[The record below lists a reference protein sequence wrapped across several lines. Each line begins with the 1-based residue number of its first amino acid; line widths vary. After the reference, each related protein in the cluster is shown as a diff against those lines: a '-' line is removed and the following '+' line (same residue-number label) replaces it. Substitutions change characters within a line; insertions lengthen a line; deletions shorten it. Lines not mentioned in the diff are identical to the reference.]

1 MTMKGKSSPCP
12 ARLSFRLIFLILPV
26 LLMLNAGAAFA
37 GETLYRNLSAAAK
50 NEDSTLFMEL
60 AASGR
65 TADWAAAQET
75 AFEGNLRF
83 LEGITPAGGEPSG
96 IFMVRR
102 LDGQL
107 FIVSIPK
114 AEEMEKTGT
123 AQHYANLN
131 EMLGNKLVFKA
142 LLAEGVVNGQPY
154 TYIRFLEPP
163 AQLMLDRI
171 FKVSIVLMFFFVML
185 GMGLNLTVNDFKLVV
200 QKPKGI
206 AVGLLLQWLL
216 MPLLALGMAY
226 ALGFY
231 HNFPFIYAGLVLIC
245 ACPGG
250 VTSNLMTFYA
260 KGDLAL
266 SISLTS
272 ISTLLALFFTP
283 LIMTVLSANIS
294 DINIPTG
301 LIVQTI
307 IVLVIVPLILG
318 MSIRNKWLNFALKTT
333 PFFSAL
339 GVIALLLVIGVG
351 LYTNIEK
358 FAETH
363 RYSVVFYIMVVSL
376 SVMGML
382 LAAFVPRL
390 FRIENYQTRAI
401 SIEVGL
407 RNSTLAITIA
417 LLIQDLMGDFYS
429 SMFVTTAIYGITMY
443 ITGFLMILLYKKIL
457 PLEAQKI

>member
-1 MTMKGKSSPCP
+1 MKGKSSPCP
-12 ARLSFRLIFLILPV
+12 ARWRLRLIFLILPV
-26 LLMLNAGAAFA
+26 LMMLNAGAAFA

-50 NEDSTLFMEL
+50 NKDSTLFTEL
-60 AASGR
+60 TASGR
-65 TADWAAAQET
+65 TADWATAEET

-83 LEGITPAGGEPSG
+83 LEGVMPADGEPSG
-96 IFMVRR
+96 LFMVRR

-107 FIVSIPK
+107 FIVSIPP
-114 AEEMEKTGT
+114 AREMEKTGT
-123 AQHYANLN
+123 ARHYANLK

-142 LLAEGVVNGQPY
+142 LLAEGIVNGKSY

-206 AVGLLLQWLL
+206 AVGILLQWFL

-250 VTSNLMTFYA
+250 VTSNLMTYYA

-283 LIMTVLSANIS
+283 LIMTVLCANIP

-318 MSIRNKWLNFALKTT
+318 MSIRHKWLNFAVKTT

-351 LYTNIEK
+351 LYTNVEK

-363 RYSVVFYIMVVSL
+363 RYSVVFYIMVVFL

-382 LAAFVPRL
+382 LAAFVPKL
-390 FRIENYQTRAI
+390 FRIENYQARAI

-457 PLEAQKI
+457 PLEAQKS